1 MGRKDV
7 NTITVTGRVEVE
19 PEMRFT
25 ADGVPHTTFS
35 LVCAQPTPRDPHA
48 FERFRLVA
56 WDEPLAEQCNDLLP
70 GARVLVEG
78 RLQSTSSDD
87 PEDRARCLFELIV
100 RDLVMLAST
109 HSAIMPA
116 SQQHPQEPATRP
128 TISPAPARSAPAA
141 TAAPSS
147 SRTAPAAPPRI
158 PRGPR
163 RAS

>member
-7 NTITVTGRVEVE
+7 NTITVTGQVEAE

-25 ADGVPHTTFS
+25 ADGIPHTTFT

-56 WDEPLAEQCNDLLP
+56 WDEPLAEQCNDVLP
-70 GARVLVEG
+70 GARVLIEG
-78 RLQSTSSDD
+78 RLQSTTSDD
-87 PEDRARCLFELIV
+87 AEDRARCPFEVIV
-100 RDLVMLAST
+100 RDLVIT
-109 HSAIMPA
+109 PA
-116 SQQHPQEPATRP
+116 SQPRPQEPATRP
-128 TISPAPARSAPAA
+128 AIAPAPVRSAPAA
-141 TAAPSS
+141 TVAPSS
-147 SRTAPAAPPRI
+147 SRTASAALPRI

>member
-7 NTITVTGRVEVE
+7 NTITVTGQVEAE

-25 ADGVPHTTFS
+25 ADGIPHTTFS

-70 GARVLVEG
+70 GARVLIEG
-78 RLQSTSSDD
+78 RLQSSTSDD
-87 PEDRARCLFELIV
+87 PEERTRIPFEVFV
-100 RDLVMLAST
+100 RDFITLNGQPHTLAQT
-109 HSAIMPA
+109 EHG
-116 SQQHPQEPATRP
+116 QPATRP
-128 TISPAPARSAPAA
+128 VSPLTAVPVRSSTAAAAPAQTR
-141 TAAPSS
+141 AAPVL
-147 SRTAPAAPPRI
+147 PPRI

-163 RAS
+163 RTG

>member
-7 NTITVTGRVEVE
+7 NTITVTGQVEAE

-25 ADGVPHTTFS
+25 ADGIPHTTFS
-35 LVCAQPTPRDPHA
+35 LVCGQPTPRDPHA

-78 RLQSTSSDD
+78 RLQSTTSDD
-87 PEDRARCLFELIV
+87 SAERARFPFEVFV
-100 RDLVMLAST
+100 RDLMTLT
-109 HSAIMPA
+109 
-116 SQQHPQEPATRP
+116 SQPRPQEPATRP
-128 TISPAPARSAPAA
+128 AIAPVPARSAPAA